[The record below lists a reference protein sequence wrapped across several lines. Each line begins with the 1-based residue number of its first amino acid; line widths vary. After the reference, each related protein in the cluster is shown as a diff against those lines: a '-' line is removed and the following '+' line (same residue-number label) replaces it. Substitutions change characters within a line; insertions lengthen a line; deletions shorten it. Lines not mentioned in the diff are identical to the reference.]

1 MKTIG
6 SLCFVIGFVCISMGI
21 SILLNTFYYSVPAEG
36 IFVRAVKHKGTREKY
51 EKFRNLMFMHDIHG
65 LQVKGIS
72 IDEVSVEDTEK
83 YMMGQKYTIWTHR
96 HHPEMF
102 RVDRKGKM
110 QTGVTYLTA
119 GAVCLLVMVL
129 LRRFY

>member
-6 SLCFVIGFVCISMGI
+6 TLCFIVGFFCICMGI

-36 IFVRAVKHKGTREKY
+36 IFVRAVKHRGVKDKY

-72 IDEVSVEDTEK
+72 LDEVPVEETEK
-83 YMMGQKYTIWTHR
+83 YLMGQTYTIWTHR
-96 HHPEMF
+96 QHPEMF
-102 RVDRKGKM
+102 RVDRKGNTK
-110 QTGVTYLTA
+110 TGVIYLAA
-119 GAVCLLVMVL
+119 GIGCLVVMVL

>member
-6 SLCFVIGFVCISMGI
+6 TLCFVIGFMCICMGI
-21 SILLNTFYYSVPAEG
+21 SILLNSFYYSVPAEG
-36 IFVRAVKHKGTREKY
+36 IFVRAVKHTGVKAKY
-51 EKFRNLMFMHDIHG
+51 EKRRNLMFMHDIHG
-65 LQVKGIS
+65 LQVKGVS
-72 IDEVSVEDTEK
+72 LDEVPVEETEN

-102 RVDRKGKM
+102 RVDRKGNMKA
-110 QTGVTYLTA
+110 GVIYMACGLA
-119 GAVCLLVMVL
+119 CIVVMVL